1 MSPVAASVVFVITT
15 PGFLPAAATR
25 SAVPAMVSTQWL
37 CDHLGS
43 DTMVVLDARGFGQ
56 PDDPS
61 EARCSRIPGALFAG
75 GFSAD
80 AASFDRVAERFG
92 ITPGATVVVYDSGTE
107 SAPGVTSPA
116 LLLQEAFATSGY
128 ESVSVLVGG
137 FAKWNAEERP
147 VTSAADS
154 AAA

>member
-1 MSPVAASVVFVITT
+1 MIIA

-43 DTMVVLDARGFGQ
+43 DTMVVLDARGFGL
-56 PDDPS
+56 PDDLS
-61 EARCSRIPGALFAG
+61 EARCTRIPGALFADR
-75 GFSAD
+75 FSVD
-80 AASFDRVAERFG
+80 EASFHRVAERLG
-92 ITPGATVVVYDSGTE
+92 ITSGATVVVYDSGTE

-116 LLLQEAFATSGY
+116 LRLQEAFGTFGY
-128 ESVSVLVGG
+128 ERVSVLVGG
-137 FAKWNAEERP
+137 FLKWNAEERP
-147 VTSAADS
+147 VESAADS